1 MSHSPQKRPTSTHR
15 AVFSDHCYSLC
26 GSTVAH
32 TSAGSDPA
40 TGGRRKCRT
49 PWISPC
55 TVFKTGSETARIHL
69 PYSLEVLHRA
79 PSDSN
84 SFGLE
89 TRTPLHLLGLP
100 SPRFF
105 TIIRFRA
112 PRASTQRLNTAF
124 SRFVRVA
131 APVFLPSYSP
141 QGGIRRTGRDDH
153 GIFQPLAGASV
164 ASVFSLNV
172 LSVAFF
178 I

>member
-1 MSHSPQKRPTSTHR
+1 MQ
-15 AVFSDHCYSLC
+15 FSAGIVILC
-26 GSTVAH
+26 GVRRKPP

-89 TRTPLHLLGLP
+89 TRTPLHLPGLP

-153 GIFQPLAGASV
+153 GIFQPLAGASR
-164 ASVFSLNV
+164 SLP
-172 LSVAFF
+172 FF
-178 I
+178 H

>member
-1 MSHSPQKRPTSTHR
+1 MSHSPQKRPTITHR

-89 TRTPLHLLGLP
+89 TRTPLHLPGLP

-105 TIIRFRA
+105 YNHPLPCAARLYSTPEHRFFTIRSRCRTSFSSIVF
-112 PRASTQRLNTAF
+112 AS
-124 SRFVRVA
+124 
-131 APVFLPSYSP
+131 
-141 QGGIRRTGRDDH
+141 RRYPAHQKG
-153 GIFQPLAGASV
+153 
-164 ASVFSLNV
+164 
-172 LSVAFF
+172 
-178 I
+178 